1 MTAQPLIDAHVHV
14 WDPGRLRYP
23 WLDGLPELRRPQLP
37 VRGGSLPMA
46 VFVQADCLD
55 EQAFDEVR
63 WVESLQWPELAAIVA
78 YAPVHQGERAGEH
91 LARLRAEHPSVRGVR
106 RLFQDE
112 GAGFIVSAPVVAGLR
127 ETARA
132 GLVFDATVRAVQLM
146 DLARV
151 HDAVPELTL
160 VVSHLGNPPL
170 EAGLRS
176 SEGTRW
182 RRGLRAVAAH
192 PGAAVKLSGAAAAGR
207 GTPFVLA
214 ALEIFAPDRV
224 MAGSDSPLSVPPDAD
239 EYRRWAAGAGA
250 GLGLADDELDS
261 VRHGCAAAVYRIPAA
276 GTSGNRPT
284 IEETIS

>member
-1 MTAQPLIDAHVHV
+1 
-14 WDPGRLRYP
+14 
-23 WLDGLPELRRPQLP
+23 LRRPQLP
-37 VRGGSLPMA
+37 VRGASLPTA
-46 VFVQADCLD
+46 VFMQADCLD

-78 YAPVHQGERAGEH
+78 YAPVHQGERVSEH

-112 GAGFIVSAPVVAGLR
+112 GAGFVVSAPVVGGLR

-146 DLARV
+146 ELARV

-170 EAGLRS
+170 EAGLLS

-207 GTPFVLA
+207 GMPFVLA
-214 ALEIFAPDRV
+214 ALEIFSPDRV
-224 MAGSDSPLSVPPDAD
+224 MAGSDSPLSVPPEAN
-239 EYRRWAAGAGA
+239 EYRRWAASAGT

-261 VRHGCAAAVYRIPAA
+261 VRHGSAAAVYRIPAI
-276 GTSGNRPT
+276 GTSGNRPA
-284 IEETIS
+284 IGETMS